1 MQLLDNFVKLVC
13 TNSIKLLSIDIF
25 DTLVFRLVDHPS
37 QIFYETG
44 KKAIKSNLL
53 HSSITAEEFAHL
65 RIRAEHDARKN
76 QFVINLAR
84 MINQSKN

>member
-44 KKAIKSNLL
+44 KTIKSNLL
-53 HSSITAEEFAHL
+53 HRSITAEDFAL
-65 RIRAEHDARKN
+65 YE
-76 QFVINLAR
+76 
-84 MINQSKN
+84 